1 MPRKAR
7 YGNCRAA
14 FGKTNTIALH
24 ALHKLT
30 SSQRRALLRT
40 ADDSLV
46 RDICECALN
55 TLEGNV
61 PLSKAQKSRLARH
74 KHSLRRLADN
84 RGTWKSKKRIL
95 VQRGDGFLGLLLAPI
110 LGSLASALFSK

>member
-1 MPRKAR
+1 MPRKVR
-7 YGNCRAA
+7 HGCHAA
-14 FGKTNTIALH
+14 FGKTNALALH
-24 ALHKLT
+24 ALHKLNPT
-30 SSQRRALLRT
+30 QRRALLRT

-61 PLSKAQKSRLARH
+61 VLSRAHKSRLARH
-74 KHSLRRLADN
+74 RHTLRKLACK
-84 RGTWKSKKRIL
+84 RGSWKSKKKIL

-110 LGSLASALFSK
+110 LGGLASALFSK